1 MAVTISGRTFQST
14 SLGFILVLLVLIA
27 CFVLWLV
34 GKGNNN
40 IELALI
46 AALAVAYLIG

>member
-1 MAVTISGRTFQST
+1 MAITVNGKTYQVG
-14 SLGFILVLLVLIA
+14 SLGFILALLVLIG
-27 CFVLWLV
+27 CFVLWMI
-34 GKGNNN
+34 GKGSS